1 MVVWVGEGKFF
12 CVSHPKATLGYNP
25 NMKYLRGN
33 RKRYFS
39 LAIIAMYSTWHKL
52 ARFDSNY
59 QYHKLAYDLPHHKTS
74 PPA

>member
-1 MVVWVGEGKFF
+1 M
-12 CVSHPKATLGYNP
+12 LGYNQF
-25 NMKYLRGN
+25 MKYLRGN

-52 ARFDSNY
+52 ARLDSNY